1 MLRNRSEATK
11 ERNQKDGTRLIPLW
25 PSFYLHSHS
34 HSHSYSVNLIYE
46 NDQFLVVDKPA
57 NLLIHPTKPGG
68 PNTLWDELRK
78 FLAFEIIN
86 GGQVSIVNRL
96 DRETSGLVLVAKS
109 NEMARAL
116 GRLLQRH
123 QIRKLYQTIVWG
135 WPDKDQ
141 FSIDQPLLR
150 QGSVMPSKIWLKQT
164 VHHSGYPALTSF
176 RILQRFTRNGT
187 RFALIEAE
195 PKSGRTHQIR
205 VHLSHIGHPI
215 VGDKIYGPDENCYL
229 EFIASDWTPELES
242 KLLLRRQ
249 ALHASGLEF
258 VLENGPFNFSA
269 PLPQDMQEFLPQA

>member
-1 MLRNRSEATK
+1 ML
-11 ERNQKDGTRLIPLW
+11 
-25 PSFYLHSHS
+25 
-34 HSHSYSVNLIYE
+34 VIYE

-78 FLAFEIIN
+78 FLAFEIVN

-109 NEMARAL
+109 AETARAL

-123 QIRKLYQTIVWG
+123 QIRKLYQTIAWG

-141 FSIDQPLLR
+141 FSVDQPLLR

-164 VHHSGYPALTSF
+164 VHPIGYPALTSF
-176 RILQRFTRNGT
+176 RVLKRFTRDAT
-187 RFALIEAE
+187 QFALIEAE

-205 VHLSHIGHPI
+205 VHLSHIGYPI

-229 EFIASDWTPELES
+229 QFIESDWTPDLES
-242 KLLLRRQ
+242 RLLLSRQ
-249 ALHASGLEF
+249 ALHASGLQ
-258 VLENGPFNFSA
+258 FSLDNV
-269 PLPQDMQEFLPQA
+269 PYSFSERLPKDMEQFIERDRAGSSASSGN